1 MSDKKER
8 ITLFLFNMLSTIQ
21 TYCDKTKKQ
30 IYAINTLNNDLKQ
43 DIRLFLTRITQ
54 DKEKIDLEKNIR
66 LLDIKKTD
74 SIQDQLFEYRTFFI
88 NILPDQKQLLYR
100 KEIIHHL
107 TNFLLLIISIIPQ
120 IEGK

>member
-8 ITLFLFNMLSTIQ
+8 ITLFLFNMLSTLQI
-21 TYCDKTKKQ
+21 TDKTKQ
-30 IYAINTLNNDLKQ
+30 SNYAIHTLIHQLKK
-43 DIRLFLTRITQ
+43 DVVLFLTKITQ
-54 DKEKIDLEKNIR
+54 EKEKIDLEKNIQ

-74 SIQDQLFEYRTFFI
+74 SIQHQLFEYRTFFI

-107 TNFLLLIISIIPQ
+107 TNFLLLVI
-120 IEGK
+120 